1 MPYDSATMTLTYI
14 ELELVLQAL
23 HESAQDSE
31 QFDDKQQSLAY
42 LALHRKFTR
51 ALHSLITH

>member
-31 QFDDKQQSLAY
+31 QFDEKHQSLAY